1 MCCLPEQNIIFLF
14 SITKWT
20 ETGGDEYE
28 YEVEMSRIKGGEGGS
43 KKFVVAIGR
52 LLERS
57 LGARGSSRQTMSCH
71 SHLGQWT

>member
-1 MCCLPEQNIIFLF
+1 MLSLRAKYYF

-57 LGARGSSRQTMSCH
+57 WVPEVAHDKQ
-71 SHLGQWT
+71 